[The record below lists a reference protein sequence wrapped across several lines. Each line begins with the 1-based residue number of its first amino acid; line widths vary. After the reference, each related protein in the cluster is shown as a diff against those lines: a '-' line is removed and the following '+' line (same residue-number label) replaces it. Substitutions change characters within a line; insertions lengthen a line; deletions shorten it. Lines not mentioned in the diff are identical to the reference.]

1 LFRISSDEIPPLN
14 TQMPHLGAVVTFDG
28 IVRDLNDGRSVIA
41 LEYEAYVP
49 LAEKE
54 GNLII
59 SEAKEKFGDVEVLC
73 VHRVGKLTLGD
84 VAIRAI
90 AGAVH
95 RAEAFKACQYV
106 VDEVKARVP
115 IWKRESYVE
124 GDSGWINAQ
133 TSSKGDGQC

>member
-1 LFRISSDEIPPLN
+1 MFRITSDEIPPLN

-28 IVRDLNDGRSVIA
+28 IVRDLNDGRSVTA
-41 LEYEAYVP
+41 LEYEAYLP
-49 LAEKE
+49 LAKKE

-59 SEAKEKFGDVEVLC
+59 REAKDKFGEVEVLC
-73 VHRVGKLTLGD
+73 VHRIGKLTLGD

-90 AGAVH
+90 AGGVH
-95 RAEAFKACQYV
+95 RTEAFKACQYV

-133 TSSKGDGQC
+133 TSAKENVQ